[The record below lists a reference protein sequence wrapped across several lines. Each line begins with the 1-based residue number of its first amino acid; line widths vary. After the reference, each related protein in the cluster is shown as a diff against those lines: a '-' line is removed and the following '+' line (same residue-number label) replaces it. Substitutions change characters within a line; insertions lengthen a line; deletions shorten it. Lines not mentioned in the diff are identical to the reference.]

1 MSAIPSFD
9 DYVTSLGR
17 LTAHV
22 DPTSASGDAAE
33 IKDAAASLTAMDEVS
48 AEKLTAWAATNPAW
62 IPALG
67 LAVGLSREKLKNTL
81 KHTFGT
87 ASWQVVGRTR
97 PRDLIEMLD

>member
-48 AEKLTAWAATNPAW
+48 VEKLTR
-62 IPALG
+62 LG
-67 LAVGLSREKLKNTL
+67 S
-81 KHTFGT
+81 
-87 ASWQVVGRTR
+87 
-97 PRDLIEMLD
+97 D